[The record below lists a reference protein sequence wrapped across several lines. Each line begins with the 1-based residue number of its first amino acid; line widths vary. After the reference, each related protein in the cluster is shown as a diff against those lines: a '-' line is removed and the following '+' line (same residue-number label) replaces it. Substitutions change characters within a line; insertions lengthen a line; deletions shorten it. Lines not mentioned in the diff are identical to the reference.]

1 MADALD
7 LIALDRATACVWPHS
22 DTDARLH
29 IRIVAGD
36 PSEQQRDWLAQ
47 RHGYATILDPTGS
60 GDARKFFEGH
70 GRAEG
75 WADGMEIT
83 RELAKLDCDIGRS
96 MRATA
101 SQVRA

>member
-1 MADALD
+1 MTDALD
-7 LIALDRATACVWPHS
+7 LIPLDRATACLWPVS
-22 DTDARLH
+22 ATDGRLH
-29 IRIVAGD
+29 IRILAGD
-36 PSEQQRDWLAQ
+36 LTAEQRERLAK